1 MAVGNLPEININTSD
16 IYNSIWN
23 SIPREFLDKINLL
36 FNIGKIIAILIIVY
50 FALLIIGK
58 ISVFI
63 FGNRESRIL
72 KKISR
77 QLEEILELMK
87 RGRFK
92 KHK

>member
-1 MAVGNLPEININTSD
+1 MAVDNFPEIDINTSD

-23 SIPREFLDKINLL
+23 SIPKEFLDKINLL
-36 FNIGKIIAILIIVY
+36 LNIGKIVAILIIVY

-58 ISVFI
+58 IFVFI

-72 KKISR
+72 KKISG
-77 QLEEILELMK
+77 QLEEILELIK

>member
-1 MAVGNLPEININTSD
+1 MAVNNIPNIGINTSD
-16 IYNSIWN
+16 IYNSIWK
-23 SIPREFLDKINLL
+23 SIPKEFLDKIDLL
-36 FNIGKIIAILIIVY
+36 FNIGKIIAILIVVY

-58 ISVFI
+58 IFIFI

-72 KKISR
+72 KRISG
-77 QLEEILELMK
+77 QLDEIIELMK